1 MTCYFSSHVPQ
12 VTATWEMWDW
22 EFALLP
28 LTVIHEFVRS
38 IPSLTCRRKSQ
49 ILSSIHGR
57 VCLKI
62 LFRDDV
68 ATWVMH
74 GK

>member
-1 MTCYFSSHVPQ
+1 MGNVGLGIRIFVTNCDSRVCQ
-12 VTATWEMWDW
+12 VN
-22 EFALLP
+22 
-28 LTVIHEFVRS
+28 S
-38 IPSLTCRRKSQ
+38 GLTCRRKSQ

-57 VCLKI
+57 ACLKF
-62 LFRDDV
+62 LFQDDF

>member
-1 MTCYFSSHVPQ
+1 MGNVGLGTRIVATHCDSRVCQ
-12 VTATWEMWDW
+12 VNSGM
-22 EFALLP
+22 
-28 LTVIHEFVRS
+28 
-38 IPSLTCRRKSQ
+38 TCRRKSQ

-62 LFRDDV
+62 LFQDDV